1 MTKLQKG
8 DIVKITG
15 AHTRLVTG
23 EQIDKLGLISEV
35 VDDTMIRVGKN
46 WYLLEEFEIELLH
59 REVDT
64 ASQSMV

>member
-1 MTKLQKG
+1 LTKLLKG
-8 DIVKITG
+8 DIVKIVG
-15 AHTRLVTG
+15 AHKRLTTG
-23 EQIDKLGLISEV
+23 EMIDKLGLISEV

-46 WYLLEEFEIELLH
+46 WYLTEEFEIELLH